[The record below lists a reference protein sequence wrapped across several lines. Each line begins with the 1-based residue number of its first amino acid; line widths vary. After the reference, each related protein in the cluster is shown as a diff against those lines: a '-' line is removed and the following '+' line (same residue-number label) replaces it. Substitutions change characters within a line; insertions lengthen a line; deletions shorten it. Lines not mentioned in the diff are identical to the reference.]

1 MLQCQALRSGLP
13 TGVSCM
19 TGLIHGVC
27 CREIIVT
34 SSGKYVEM
42 VKFWIIFEPRHE
54 KTNV

>member
-1 MLQCQALRSGLP
+1 MLQCQVLRSGLP

-27 CREIIVT
+27 CREITVT